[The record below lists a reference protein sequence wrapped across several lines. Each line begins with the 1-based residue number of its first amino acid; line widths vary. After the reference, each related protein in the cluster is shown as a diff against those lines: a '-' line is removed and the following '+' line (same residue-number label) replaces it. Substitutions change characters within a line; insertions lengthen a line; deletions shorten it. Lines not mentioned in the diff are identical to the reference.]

1 MSEINL
7 EKAREEF
14 WLWIGERLDRKREER
29 EKNRE
34 SPSSHVLKTEIVE
47 TQVVCDRFAELFG
60 YPYGR

>member
-7 EKAREEF
+7 EEAREAF

-29 EKNRE
+29 ERHRE
-34 SPSSHVLKTEIVE
+34 SASSHILKTEIAE
-47 TQVVCDRFAELFG
+47 TEVICDRFASLFG